1 MDNQHACQLNNVFFF
16 DPIPKD
22 VVPSFL
28 RKMDILYLGWKRKS
42 IYRFGVSPNKLLDYM
57 MSKRP
62 ILHASAAAND
72 LVQESNCG
80 ISVEPENPQAISE
93 GLLKLINLPISE
105 REKLGNNGFNYVLN
119 YHDYSKLARQ
129 FIELIQ

>member
-1 MDNQHACQLNNVFFF
+1 MAC
-16 DPIPKD
+16 
-22 VVPSFL
+22 L
-28 RKMDILYLGWKRKS
+28 RQSKMDKPLFRQGY
-42 IYRFGVSPNKLLDYM
+42 VKLLRCIY
-57 MSKRP
+57 
-62 ILHASAAAND
+62 I
-72 LVQESNCG
+72 VQESNCG